1 MQMNTSRFELD
12 KLVTLLRRSESDP
25 EVRNFFGRY
34 MSYIERNEY
43 YGFLEFKPDGV
54 AVVFNE
60 APWVVSPKEVT
71 DPNELYLVA
80 FHLYREG
87 HEGYAGYAGRLP
99 NGVVMGDSEAVVLR
113 KMGQPS
119 QRGGG
124 NMMPVLNRP
133 VAQWLR
139 YPFADGTLRFQ
150 LDQNGCVEMATLSV
164 PTVDQSSGASDPLS
178 AGGVG

>member
-1 MQMNTSRFELD
+1 MNTSKFEFN
-12 KLVTLLRRSESDP
+12 KLVTLLRCSENDP
-25 EVRNFFGRY
+25 ELRSFFGRY
-34 MSYIERNEY
+34 MSNIERNEF

-60 APWVVSPKEVT
+60 APWVISPKEVT
-71 DPNELYLVA
+71 DPKELYLLA

-87 HEGYAGYAGRLP
+87 HEGYAGYSGRLP

-139 YPFADGTLRFQ
+139 YPFGNATLRFQ
-150 LDQNGCVEMATLSV
+150 LDRKGCVEMATLST
-164 PTVDQSSGASDPLS
+164 PTADQSSGAGDQ
-178 AGGVG
+178 